1 MDVERSAQEFRSRL
15 GSLLKCVQ
23 PAVNP
28 RTSLQRRGD
37 RWTIRARVGT
47 FRVFRVSPR
56 MLTFDSEELRLPA
69 DMPLSIAEAGIQ
81 AHTLMV
87 ALEALAPDT
96 AADWETVLGQA
107 EDDLHALVGDELRTA
122 FVRRGLRGVR
132 KVAAQVPL
140 DAVAD
145 ATAEPTDV
153 AVLVRAFAHP
163 DVLEPLRSDDPLA
176 PARLR
181 GLQERER
188 LLQAEGGTW
197 DAVAVASHLRLT
209 RQAVNRRRQK
219 GALLALDAGRR
230 GFIYP
235 AWQFTRQGTV
245 AGLEHVLDA
254 LRPHDPWMQQAF
266 VLAPNVRL
274 DGQTPLAAMRAG
286 RSDEVVE
293 AASASGTHGAA

>member
-1 MDVERSAQEFRSRL
+1 MTVERSAQDFRSRL
-15 GSLLKCVQ
+15 GSVLGRVQ
-23 PAVNP
+23 PSVNA
-28 RTSLQRRGD
+28 RTRLHRHGD

-56 MLTFDSEELRLPA
+56 MLTIDSEELRLAA
-69 DMPLSIAEAGIQ
+69 DTPLSIAEAGIQ
-81 AHTLMV
+81 ADTLMV
-87 ALEALAPDT
+87 ALEALAPNT
-96 AADWETVLGQA
+96 GADWETVLGIA
-107 EDDLHALVGDELRTA
+107 EDDLQALVGDEIRIA
-122 FVRRGLRGVR
+122 FLRRGLRVVR

-163 DVLEPLRSDDPLA
+163 DMLEPLRTDDPLA
-176 PARLR
+176 PSRLR

-197 DAVAVASHLRLT
+197 DAATVGSHLRLT

-219 GALLALDAGRR
+219 GALLALGAGRR

-245 AGLEHVLDA
+245 SGLEHVLDA
-254 LRPHDPWMQQAF
+254 LRAHDPWMQQAF

-274 DGQTPLAAMRAG
+274 DGQTPLAALRTGRA
-286 RSDEVVE
+286 DEVVE
-293 AASASGTHGAA
+293 AASAYGTHGAA